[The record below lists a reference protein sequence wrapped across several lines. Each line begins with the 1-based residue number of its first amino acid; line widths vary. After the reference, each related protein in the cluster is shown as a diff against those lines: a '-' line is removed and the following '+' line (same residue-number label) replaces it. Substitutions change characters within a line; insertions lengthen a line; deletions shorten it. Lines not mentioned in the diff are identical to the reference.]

1 MRRYLYKFAIRCK
14 LRLWRKNE
22 IARVDGI
29 VLVDLRENSPRFR
42 DCMLA
47 ALELVKS
54 YDPLRFRRIQ
64 RRLSWVVN
72 CTLLQPAESATAEY
86 HHDTRSCEIDFDD
99 HLYDADPEW
108 CVVWFGSLLVHEATH
123 GTIRAHGILYTP
135 ELRSRIERL
144 CVAEEHRFLD
154 RLSRSQPE
162 VASRVRG
169 DFDESDWY
177 SAWNATIFER
187 LSHAFR
193 RLRAQH

>member
-1 MRRYLYKFAIRCK
+1 MRRYLHKFLIRCK
-14 LRLWRKNE
+14 LRLLRKSE

-42 DCMLA
+42 DCVLA
-47 ALELVKS
+47 ALERVKS

-64 RRLSWVVN
+64 RRLSWIVN
-72 CTLLQPAESATAEY
+72 CTLTGIGTGQY

-99 HLYDADPEW
+99 HVYDADPEW

-144 CVAEEHRFLD
+144 CVAEQHRFLD
-154 RLSRSQPE
+154 RLSASEPE
-162 VASRVRG
+162 LASRARE

-177 SAWNATIFER
+177 PEWNATTFER
-187 LSHAFR
+187 LSYAFR
-193 RLRAQH
+193 RLRAQP